1 MEGNGLFNPGF
12 LGANFLWW
20 VGQIADD
27 STWRDNISSGKFT
40 NGQSIAGWG
49 RRYKVRIVGLH
60 DKEEEA
66 VKSDQ
71 LPWAQVMYPVTA
83 GGGNANS
90 GQTPNLRQ
98 GMFVFGFFMDGPDQQ
113 VPVIMGV
120 LGHNEQTPLKTKTGE
135 NDSNFAA
142 TSGFAEGKQPKSEA
156 TKETVPDEGKVTEK
170 PRGAD
175 LAKESAPLPK
185 EQSEISMVLRREQT
199 SQQHSRQM
207 RMQSEQELMMR
218 LLVVLV

>member
-120 LGHNEQTPLKTKTGE
+120 LGHNEQTPLKTKIGKTILTLLPPVVLPRV
-135 NDSNFAA
+135 SNP
-142 TSGFAEGKQPKSEA
+142 SLKQRK
-156 TKETVPDEGKVTEK
+156 KQY
-170 PRGAD
+170 
-175 LAKESAPLPK
+175 L
-185 EQSEISMVLRREQT
+185 
-199 SQQHSRQM
+199 M
-207 RMQSEQELMMR
+207 RVR
-218 LLVVLV
+218 LLRNQGVLI